1 MLTCWKQR
9 FRWQLQKYCV
19 YKCTDNCKGN
29 VWRDERGSSTQ
40 TKAVENHKK
49 AVWLWGSKWACW
61 WCKSKIWR
69 KKKFYVVVNTALSS
83 LDERFQTLEEV
94 NVLLNFPN
102 MSKEELP
109 EYCQTLSTA
118 LSHDGQ
124 PDIDG
129 RELASEM
136 QNFPHLPSKNMTNI
150 DLLTFL
156 HKKKLTE
163 IYPNMWIALRISATL
178 PVTVAAAERS
188 FSKLKLIK
196 NYLRSTIAQE
206 RLGGLSVIGINHV
219 VSQLLYYN
227 DIRDDFAAWKARR
240 VRL

>member
-1 MLTCWKQR
+1 MSLLVMQIKNMETT
-9 FRWQLQKYCV
+9 F
-19 YKCTDNCKGN
+19 
-29 VWRDERGSSTQ
+29 
-40 TKAVENHKK
+40 
-49 AVWLWGSKWACW
+49 
-61 WCKSKIWR
+61 
-69 KKKFYVVVNTALSS
+69 FYVVVDTVLSS
-83 LDERFQTLEEV
+83 LDERFQTLGEV
-94 NVLLNFPN
+94 NDKFGALLNFPN
-102 MSKEELP
+102 VSKEELP

-178 PVTVAAAERS
+178 LQ
-188 FSKLKLIK
+188 FLLLKG
-196 NYLRSTIAQE
+196 AF
-206 RLGGLSVIGINHV
+206 LSSN
-219 VSQLLYYN
+219 
-227 DIRDDFAAWKARR
+227 
-240 VRL
+240 